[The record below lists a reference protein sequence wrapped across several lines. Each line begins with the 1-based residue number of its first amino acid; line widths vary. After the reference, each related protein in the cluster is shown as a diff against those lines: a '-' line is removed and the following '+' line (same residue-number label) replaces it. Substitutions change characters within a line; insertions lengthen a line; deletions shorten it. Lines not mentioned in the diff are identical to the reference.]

1 MDGRVATGSRE
12 LPRDPRARLRPGLSL
27 RPLPKATPA
36 ANSQTRRPHLFFSG
50 LLALACAL
58 PAGCARPKET
68 PGPAPASGAPRR
80 VVALAPNLTEI
91 VFAVGAGGTLVGVSE
106 YSDFPP
112 AAQAI
117 PRVGGLEVSAEKV
130 VSLRPDLV
138 LATSEANAK
147 GPVSALAAAG
157 VPVLAVPAGSLKAVI
172 AGIRLVGQRLGRPV
186 AADRLATNLEKRREA
201 VRAEAARSRGRPRTV
216 LLIWPDPPQ
225 AAGEGTFLNDLL
237 AEAGGENALGGRAG
251 WPLVSPE
258 WLATAPIDVLVIPDS
273 GQTRAAYER
282 AFREGPLS
290 RGTVAAARVVRID
303 ESVLTRPG
311 PRVFD
316 ALEQLARELAR

>member
-1 MDGRVATGSRE
+1 M
-12 LPRDPRARLRPGLSL
+12 RAFRIC
-27 RPLPKATPA
+27 A
-36 ANSQTRRPHLFFSG
+36 
-50 LLALACAL
+50 LALACAL
-58 PAGCARPKET
+58 PAGCVRSKES
-68 PGPAPASGAPRR
+68 APRASGNGVPSR
-80 VVALAPNLTEI
+80 VVTLAPNLTEI

-117 PRVGGLEVSAEKV
+117 PRVGGLEVSTEKV

-138 LATSEANAK
+138 LATSEGNAK

-157 VPVLAVPAGSLKAVI
+157 VPVLAVPAGSLGAVI
-172 AGIRLVGQRLGRPV
+172 AGIRLVGRRLGRAG
-186 AADRLATNLEKRREA
+186 AADLLAADLERRRTVVRGKTALLGKR
-201 VRAEAARSRGRPRTV
+201 RPRTV

-225 AAGEGTFLNDLL
+225 AAGGGTFLNDLL
-237 AEAGGENALGGRAG
+237 DEAGGENALGGRAG

-273 GQTRAAYER
+273 GQTRSAYER

-316 ALEQLARELAR
+316 ALEKLARELRVCSSNLSGGPC

>member
-1 MDGRVATGSRE
+1 V
-12 LPRDPRARLRPGLSL
+12 
-27 RPLPKATPA
+27 
-36 ANSQTRRPHLFFSG
+36 
-50 LLALACAL
+50 
-58 PAGCARPKET
+58 
-68 PGPAPASGAPRR
+68 PRR

-106 YSDFPP
+106 YSDFPA

-117 PRVGGLEVSAEKV
+117 PRVGGLEVNAEKV
-130 VSLRPDLV
+130 VSLKPDLV
-138 LATSEANAK
+138 LATSEGNAK

-157 VPVLAVPAGSLKAVI
+157 VPVLAVPAGSLQGVI
-172 AGIRLVGQRLGRPV
+172 AGIRLVGQRLGHAD
-186 AADRLATNLEKRREA
+186 AADRLAANLEKRRDA
-201 VRAEAARSRGRPRTV
+201 VRARTARSRRRTRTV

-237 AEAGGENALGGRAG
+237 TEAGGENAFGGRSG

-316 ALEQLARELAR
+316 ALEQLARELAP